1 MKKITVLSL
10 VCCSAFVPVFATVL
24 NPNADM
30 ELGEIGK
37 PAPAWQ
43 TEVLRAKRDVVMKN
57 PSRKLIAVTTKDGR
71 EGKGLVCLP
80 DQGAIQYRLI
90 CPDLYLNKDCEV
102 EISLD
107 GAFEGKNYLFLSKQS
122 NNVIQRFKVQR
133 GVPVTVKFAVKD
145 ILD

>member
-1 MKKITVLSL
+1 MLKNLTTFILSAAL
-10 VCCSAFVPVFATVL
+10 VPVFGTAL
-24 NPNADM
+24 NPNAEM

-37 PAPAWQ
+37 PVPAWQ
-43 TEVLRAKRDVVMKN
+43 TEVLLAKRDVVMKN

-102 EISLD
+102 EIRSD

-122 NNVIQRFKVQR
+122 NNVIQRFKVKR